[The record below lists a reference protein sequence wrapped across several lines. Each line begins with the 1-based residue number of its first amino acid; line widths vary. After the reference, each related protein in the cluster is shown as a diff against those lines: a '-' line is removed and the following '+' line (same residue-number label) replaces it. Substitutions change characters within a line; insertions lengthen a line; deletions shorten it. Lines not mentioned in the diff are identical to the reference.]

1 MAIFYD
7 GLDDINLTSGRHVSI
22 PDPRFFTL
30 SVHQTA
36 KTIPQPQYFKHK
48 PLGVISFFFL
58 LSLVSE
64 TVQPTNHSQWA
75 KVKFCS
81 KYKRR
86 TCEHRAVIPQNL
98 RCFSFYLSQKYRED
112 ETRNESLSPENAMLW
127 RLLCIAI
134 MNYMQTELTRD

>member
-48 PLGVISFFFL
+48 PLGVISFFFPPFSCKRNCL
-58 LSLVSE
+58 AHKSFLVGKGKILFQIQKE
-64 TVQPTNHSQWA
+64 
-75 KVKFCS
+75 
-81 KYKRR
+81 
-86 TCEHRAVIPQNL
+86 NL
-98 RCFSFYLSQKYRED
+98 
-112 ETRNESLSPENAMLW
+112 
-127 RLLCIAI
+127 
-134 MNYMQTELTRD
+134 